1 MHPYRRQYTCDL
13 IDGYLNTAMMWTR
26 KATTCPRPPVTR
38 DGTVTRLP
46 LPAEQVFLP
55 RRVSLGHDKRN
66 LRIAVPDS
74 SVLVYARL
82 VGELHTL
89 FLLTDRKLAT
99 SLVAGS

>member
-1 MHPYRRQYTCDL
+1 M
-13 IDGYLNTAMMWTR
+13 
-26 KATTCPRPPVTR
+26 
-38 DGTVTRLP
+38 TRLP

-82 VGELHTL
+82 VGEITYVA
-89 FLLTDRKLAT
+89 LLTNRKLAT
-99 SLVAGS
+99 SLVSDS